1 VAFGGLATMSDSR
14 YVLYDRGTVM
24 SELETS
30 MPSRAHLMSIIGSL
44 EGSGPTPPAPPLAQS
59 AGLGAPAQL
68 DASRAVQAAQAAQA
82 RHDQDAA
89 ALRDMTADRDSWR
102 TAAQTI
108 QAALS
113 QQLDALRLELGQQRA
128 QIETLRVE
136 AHARDGQIAHLGA
149 AMTALVELAQTRPPV
164 ASPVSASPVA
174 PVAATPAAPAAPATT
189 VGYAMPSGMEGRPA
203 TQPPPPPVDPT
214 APPMVIPSVAPDP
227 HPPARPK
234 ARRVL
239 APVAPVAQAAA
250 PEPEVD
256 DTPPPEAVEFSAPEP
271 AGGGGVIL
279 PAGGPEKR
287 RRLHLGLTGS

>member
-1 VAFGGLATMSDSR
+1 MSDSR

-174 PVAATPAAPAAPATT
+174 PVAATPATPATT

-227 HPPARPK
+227 RPPARPK